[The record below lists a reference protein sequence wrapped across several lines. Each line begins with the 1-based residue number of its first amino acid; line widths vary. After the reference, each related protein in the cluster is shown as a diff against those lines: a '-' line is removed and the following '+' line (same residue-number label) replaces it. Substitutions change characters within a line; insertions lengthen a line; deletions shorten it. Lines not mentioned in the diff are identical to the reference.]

1 MEGVRVMQWQPGELP
16 DVLKQRV
23 YEAVQQVPVGQV
35 ATYGDIATVVG
46 GGVDA
51 RTVGFALNEIP
62 KHGTEEIPWQ
72 RIINA
77 QGGISTKG
85 LLQRKLLEDEGIVF
99 EENNRI
105 DLRRFRWP
113 GPSAEWAADN
123 GYNVLP
129 PRDDAPADQL
139 TLF

>member
-1 MEGVRVMQWQPGELP
+1 MNWQQPALP
-16 DVLKQRV
+16 DVLKQRI
-23 YEAVQQVPVGQV
+23 YEAVQQVPAGLV
-35 ATYGDIATVVG
+35 ATYGDIAVVVG

-62 KHGTEEIPWQ
+62 KHGTEAVPWQ

-85 LLQRKLLEDEGIVF
+85 LLQRKILEDEGVVF
-99 EENNRI
+99 EANDRI
-105 DLRRFRWP
+105 DLGRYRWP
-113 GPSAEWAADN
+113 GPSPEWASDN
-123 GYNVLP
+123 GFNVIP
-129 PRDDAPADQL
+129 SRDDSSANQL